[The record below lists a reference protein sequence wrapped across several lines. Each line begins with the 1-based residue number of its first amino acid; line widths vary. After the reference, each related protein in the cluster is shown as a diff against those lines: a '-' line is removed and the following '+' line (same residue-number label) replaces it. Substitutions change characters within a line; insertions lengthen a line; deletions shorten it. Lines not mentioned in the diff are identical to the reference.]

1 MEELNYESLLGAFG
15 HRVCDVA
22 TMKTLADLST
32 EDFRAAFVTFE
43 HIAAHLDRS
52 RSYVEKEVKRGRL
65 HAVRFGARC
74 RLVSRESFEAYLVL
88 LQKEKV

>member
-1 MEELNYESLLGAFG
+1 MESLLGEFG
-15 HRVCDVA
+15 RLVCDVA

-43 HIAAHLDRS
+43 HVAAHLDKS

-74 RLVSRESFEAYLVL
+74 RLVSRESFKLYLL
-88 LQKEKV
+88 ALDKDKD